1 MKKINA
7 FYRMLLVFSLVAL
20 LAKLVG
26 LLEFWHEVP
35 LWIMVEVFFFAGVSH
50 FTKLK
55 HEFAKMIPPAIP
67 GKMFW
72 VYFTGVLEIVGA
84 IDLIDTRTRY
94 YAGWALIIFLIL
106 VFPANFY
113 AAKMNIKFRGKEPLS
128 VAQRGAVQI
137 LFIVALY
144 IGAIHFHQ

>member
-7 FYRMLLVFSLVAL
+7 FYRMLIVFSLVAV

-26 LLEFWHEVP
+26 LLDYWHEVP
-35 LWIMVEVFFFAGVSH
+35 LWIMVEVFFFAGISH
-50 FTKLK
+50 FTKIK
-55 HEFAKMIPPAIP
+55 HEFVKMIPPAIP
-67 GKMFW
+67 WKMFW
-72 VYFTGVLEIVGA
+72 VYFTGALEILGA
-84 IDLIDTRTRY
+84 IDLINPVTRY

-113 AAKMNIKFRGKEPLS
+113 AAKKKVLFRGKEPLS

-144 IGAIHFHQ
+144 FGAIHFH